1 MFKKKDE
8 TAKALI
14 SQINA
19 VAGSLKRA
27 NGALSC
33 CQDPLLLESTV
44 YEIKYL
50 ETRYAYL
57 IKKAREN
64 NVSVQNF

>member
-8 TAKALI
+8 AAKALI
-14 SQINA
+14 SQIHSI
-19 VAGSLKRA
+19 AGSLKKA
-27 NGALSC
+27 NGALAC
-33 CQDPLLLESTV
+33 CQDPLLLESTI

-57 IKKAREN
+57 LKKAREN
-64 NVSVQNF
+64 NISVQKF